1 MRRIVITLLAA
12 LTVGLASA
20 PVQAADVANVPTTD
34 AQLLQIKQNCKQAQ
48 SELQRL
54 QTTDVATRVNRGRI
68 YESLLNNLIAPFN
81 SRVSLNRGDASVLAT
96 TTTAISQ
103 KFTDFKNDYVTYSD
117 LLSQTLSV
125 NCESNPNTFYN
136 LLVAT
141 RTARTTVATDVIDLN
156 GLLDSYTSGYGT
168 LRTTVLKANS

>member
-1 MRRIVITLLAA
+1 MRRIIIVLLAA
-12 LTVGLASA
+12 LTVGLASV
-20 PVQAADVANVPTTD
+20 PVRAVDVVNAQISD
-34 AQLLQIKQNCKQAQ
+34 AQLQQIKQNCKQAQ

-81 SRVSLNRGDASVLAT
+81 SRVSLNRSDASILTT

-117 LLSQTLSV
+117 LLARTLSV
-125 NCESNPNTFYN
+125 DCESNPSSFYN

-141 RTARTTVATDVIDLN
+141 RTARTAVATDVTDLN
-156 GLLDSYTSGYGT
+156 GLLDSYTSAYGT
-168 LRTTVLKANS
+168 LRTTILGANS